1 MVDVPIR
8 HRRAPAQH
16 AAPEPRLW
24 QRPLVLIGGAV
35 AAVILAAVLLQVAIR
50 IYEGQSLQAG
60 LTTSTR
66 PVELAIAAETLTIP
80 ANMIRTGKVRR
91 GGAVE
96 RAELVIHWPEI
107 TGYSE
112 ALAEDF
118 REGAVAAPVIY
129 AAIAARDA
137 PVDSTGRLD
146 SVYARFFIGKALP
159 APDGLVGRALAP
171 ESGYGGEVIFFAP
184 DEPRPFVARCFAEET
199 PEMPA
204 TCLRDIHFGTSL
216 AMIYRFN
223 RNLLADWRALDRE
236 MRRLA
241 AGFLA
246 PPQAE

>member
-1 MVDVPIR
+1 MVDVPLR
-8 HRRAPAQH
+8 HRR
-16 AAPEPRLW
+16 EPPRHTAEDRKFW
-24 QRPLVLIGGAV
+24 RQPLVLIAGAV
-35 AAVILAAVLLQVAIR
+35 AAVILAVVLLQVAIR

-91 GGAVE
+91 GGPVE
-96 RAELVIHWPEI
+96 RADLVIHWPEI

-112 ALAEDF
+112 ALADDF
-118 REGAVAAPVIY
+118 REGAIAAPVIY

-146 SVYARFFIGKALP
+146 SVYARFFTGKALP
-159 APDGLVGRALAP
+159 APDGLVGRALGP
-171 ESGYGGEVIFFAP
+171 ESGYGGEVIYFAP

-223 RNLLADWRALDRE
+223 RNLLAEWRALDRG
-236 MRRLA
+236 MQGLA
-241 AGFLA
+241 AAFLTR
-246 PPQAE
+246 PGAE